1 VSRSA
6 GPPLS
11 SRGEGGR
18 EERRSPAT
26 ERSALR
32 LILRLLRHA
41 GEFVLALVLLFE
53 EWGWRPLA
61 ELLGRLARFALWA
74 RLEAR
79 IAALPPYAA
88 LCVFAVPGILFIPV
102 KFLALNLIATGHVLT
117 AALLFAAAKIL
128 STALLARIFA
138 LTQPR
143 LMQIG
148 WFAYLYNLFVPWKEA
163 LFAYVRASWA
173 WRYGRFVKA
182 AAKAALARVYR
193 RLRPHLLTLREAI
206 TRGWQQL
213 QRRLR
218 RA

>member
-1 VSRSA
+1 MSASA

-11 SRGEGGR
+11 PRGEEGHEKCRPPARQPGG
-18 EERRSPAT
+18 
-26 ERSALR
+26 LR
-32 LILRLLRHA
+32 LIWQLLRHA
-41 GEFVLALVLLFE
+41 GEFLLALILLFE

-61 ELLGRLARFALWA
+61 DLLGRLARFALWA

-88 LCVFAVPGILFIPV
+88 LCVFAVPGVLFIPL
-102 KFLALNLIATGHVLT
+102 KFLAVYLVATGHVLT
-117 AALLFAAAKIL
+117 AALLFAAAKVL
-128 STALLARIFA
+128 STALLARIFT

-148 WFAYLYNLFVPWKEA
+148 WFAYLYNLLVPWKDA
-163 LFAYVRASWA
+163 LFTYIRATWA
-173 WRYGRFVKA
+173 WRYGRILKA
-182 AAKAALARVYR
+182 KAKAALARAYR
-193 RLRPHLLTLREAI
+193 RMRPRLLSLREAI

-213 QRRLR
+213 QHRMR